1 MLGAS
6 AELLEITNLAFLVR
20 LSLVRAETG
29 KMGEREQMHADR
41 HAWKG
46 GEGDPDKGEINM
58 GNGDEGCVHRCCGEM
73 QECGEY
79 QNGKGGAGNVVKA
92 EAAERYR
99 KRRGDTDRYYTSK
112 RDVEDEE
119 EVDKGEERR

>member
-1 MLGAS
+1 MWRIS
-6 AELLEITNLAFLVR
+6 
-20 LSLVRAETG
+20 
-29 KMGEREQMHADR
+29 K
-41 HAWKG
+41 W
-46 GEGDPDKGEINM
+46 
-58 GNGDEGCVHRCCGEM
+58 
-73 QECGEY
+73 
-79 QNGKGGAGNVVKA
+79 KGGAGNVVKA